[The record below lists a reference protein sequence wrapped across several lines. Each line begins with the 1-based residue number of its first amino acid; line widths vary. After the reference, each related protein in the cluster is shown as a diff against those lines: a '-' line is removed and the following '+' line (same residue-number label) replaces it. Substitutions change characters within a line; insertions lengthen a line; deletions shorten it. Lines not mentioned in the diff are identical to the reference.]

1 MDWSKWQTVAAI
13 KDTGGAIEKVDEIMA
28 TAINAASETTK
39 DIGTEIKVAGVGLG
53 VSTFSAEIASTLG
66 LFGFVT
72 DETQIDTIGQALI
85 LGAGASM
92 ANKFVDNFT
101 KKKEESKKRKL
112 NKANKIKEIEAELVD
127 ED

>member
-13 KDTGGAIEKVDEIMA
+13 KDTGGAIEKIDEIMA

-53 VSTFSAEIASTLG
+53 ISTFSPQIASTLG

-85 LGAGASM
+85 LGAGAIA

-101 KKKEESKKRKL
+101 KKKEESKKRRS
-112 NKANKIKEIEAELVD
+112 NKADKIKAIEAELVD